1 MVWQQLDLSE
11 SQYVGI
17 QATEGE
23 ESQDRRGLHPGS
35 RAGKEKKF
43 CGSVCCSLEQPCHRQ
58 KGCSKGDLKTH
69 GGTGWHQQWHMGTA
83 QGVCVWVGHGWLKQP
98 GLSLCKASCAST
110 ASKV

>member
-43 CGSVCCSLEQPCHRQ
+43 CGSVCCSLEQPSVTDKKVIQREILKHMEELAGTSSGTWVLHR
-58 KGCSKGDLKTH
+58 GC
-69 GGTGWHQQWHMGTA
+69 
-83 QGVCVWVGHGWLKQP
+83 VCG
-98 GLSLCKASCAST
+98 
-110 ASKV
+110 